1 MLQNPLMG
9 SVQSFPVVFPF
20 LQLADRPF
28 FHSLPRF
35 YTRLLKNWV
44 SLKRIEDYLNEEEVP
59 TFVSSLKTS
68 SKPVPADSTEGKI
81 GFIDASFQWN
91 AGNKDKDAS
100 KDKDKKKA
108 DVKPSTEALLVVV
121 EEEPV
126 EARVFELN
134 NISFV
139 FPPGLTIVTGATGSG
154 KTALLMS
161 LLGELN
167 IIKGNVLLPKDLSH
181 VNQDGLTNSCSY
193 SSQTAW
199 LQNLTIKENM

>member
-1 MLQNPLMG
+1 LIV
-9 SVQSFPVVFPF
+9 S
-20 LQLADRPF
+20 RR
-28 FHSLPRF
+28 LPRF

-59 TFVSSLKTS
+59 TFVSSLTNVS
-68 SKPVPADSTEGKI
+68 ADSTEGKI
-81 GFIDASFQWN
+81 GFIDASFRWN
-91 AGNKDKDAS
+91 AGNKEKEAS
-100 KDKDKKKA
+100 KDKKKA
-108 DVKPSTEALLVVV
+108 DVKPALPVV
-121 EEEPV
+121 EEEPVV

-139 FPPGLTIVTGATGSG
+139 FPLGLTIVTGATGSG

-167 IIKGNVLLPKDLSH
+167 IISGKVLLPKDLSH
-181 VNQDGLTNSCSY
+181 VEDGLTNSCSY